1 MAVIDESA
9 DDVGI
14 SEIHAELYAG
24 KCEAGAIPEGD
35 VHYVTQERL
44 VHRSAVN
51 FLQQKMDLMDVK
63 RVQLLRAILD
73 DPVFYVPQS
82 NGQIGRGGRRI
93 VGRGFLS
100 VNGEHENRGTVGIVW
115 V

>member
-14 SEIHAELYAG
+14 SEIHAELYAR
-24 KCEAGAIPEGD
+24 KCWAGAIPEGD

-44 VHRSAVN
+44 VDRGAVN
-51 FLQQKMDLMDVK
+51 FSQQKMDLMDVES
-63 RVQLLRAILD
+63 VQLLRAILD
-73 DPVFYVPQS
+73 DPVFYVTQLH
-82 NGQIGRGGRRI
+82 GHIGRGGCRI
-93 VGRGFLS
+93 VGSGFLS
-100 VNGEHENRGTVGIVW
+100 VNGEHENRGTVGIVG